1 LSREKGAARSDQT
14 IEGYR
19 IKDPIVLAP
28 EDEVHKAAA
37 TMAAKQIRRLPV
49 IENDKLVGTV
59 SRADVCRA
67 VVSRKR

>member
-1 LSREKGAARSDQT
+1 LSREESAAQSDHT
-14 IEGYR
+14 IDGYL
-19 IKDPIVLAP
+19 IKDPIVLSP
-28 EDEVHKAAA
+28 EDEVHKATA
-37 TMAAKQIRRLPV
+37 TRAAKQIRRLPV